1 MTRAQARA
9 YFQEKGLTYSDIS
22 CTDLELLTA
31 LLNMRFAEAR
41 RARIAA
47 GKPVHWQRV
56 IGVRGEYMASGSMIW
71 TKIVA
76 KGASFS
82 TSNVIIFNLNG
93 YINFCSEA
101 SEEHLQP
108 VMAAFAEWCDKL
120 AEMKEIGEG
129 GENDVGS

>member
-1 MTRAQARA
+1 MTRAEARA
-9 YFQEKGLTYSDIS
+9 YFEAKGLTYADIS
-22 CTDLELLTA
+22 CTDLELLSS

-56 IGVRGEYMASGSMIW
+56 IGVRGEYKANGSVLQ
-71 TKIVA
+71 TRIVA

-82 TSNVIIFNLNG
+82 ITNVISFNRDG
-93 YINFCSEA
+93 FIGFCGEA

-108 VMAAFAEWCDKL
+108 VLAAFVEWCDRL
-120 AEMKEIGEG
+120 AEIKAVSVSYG
-129 GENDVGS
+129 GE

>member
-9 YFQEKGLTYSDIS
+9 YFEAKGLTYSDIS
-22 CTDLELLTA
+22 CTDLGLLTS
-31 LLNMRFAEAR
+31 LLNMRFAETR

-56 IGVRGEYMASGSMIW
+56 VGIRGDYKGNGGIISAHV
-71 TKIVA
+71 VA
-76 KGASFS
+76 KGATFSITNAISF
-82 TSNVIIFNLNG
+82 NRDG
-93 YINFCSEA
+93 YIGFCGEA

-108 VMAAFAEWCDKL
+108 VLAAFAEWCDKL

-129 GENDVGS
+129 GENDGGS